1 MWSCIKE
8 TFRRPEIHLGDIEP
22 LPVLNDEQQ
31 RAFTGINSSCHVGKS
46 GATLLFGVTGAEEK
60 ATSIL

>member
-1 MWSCIKE
+1 MELYKKE

-31 RAFTGINSSCHVGKS
+31 QAFTGINASCHVR
-46 GATLLFGVTGAEEK
+46 
-60 ATSIL
+60 